1 MLFLVCRFFC
11 IFKQKTAYEMRISDW
26 SSDVCSSDLTSTR
39 TFTLVADEQS
49 LELCFPALAW
59 AFAAAA
65 PHAHLIVD
73 LLRRDSPDRF
83 DRGEIDLL
91 LSPDYILSKIHPSR
105 HLFNSGWAIVAAAD
119 HDCYGPAPTLEQF
132 RSARYVVREM
142 RGNRFDF
149 GSLDIAVHTPT
160 YAMMISVIEGSS
172 MLGVV
177 PKRVGEKFAEKY
189 GLKLLVHPDP
199 PEDIRHLIQWHRHR
213 IADTG
218 VNWFRRLCIGL
229 PVFGQLNDQPTNVG
243 RMRSA

>member
-1 MLFLVCRFFC
+1 MLGFGLSMMFFL
-11 IFKQKTAYEMRISDW
+11 
-26 SSDVCSSDLTSTR
+26 SSRRRHTR
-39 TFTLVADEQS
+39 CALVTGVQT
-49 LELCFPALAW
+49 CAL
-59 AFAAAA
+59 
-65 PHAHLIVD
+65 PI
-73 LLRRDSPDRF
+73 
-83 DRGEIDLL
+83 
-91 LSPDYILSKIHPSR
+91 
-105 HLFNSGWAIVAAAD
+105 
-119 HDCYGPAPTLEQF
+119 C
-132 RSARYVVREM
+132 
-142 RGNRFDF
+142 
-149 GSLDIAVHTPT
+149 
-160 YAMMISVIEGSS
+160 S

>member
-1 MLFLVCRFFC
+1 MVQGIYVFFFSSRRRHTRCALVTGVQTC
-11 IFKQKTAYEMRISDW
+11 
-26 SSDVCSSDLTSTR
+26 
-39 TFTLVADEQS
+39 
-49 LELCFPALAW
+49 AL
-59 AFAAAA
+59 
-65 PHAHLIVD
+65 PI
-73 LLRRDSPDRF
+73 
-83 DRGEIDLL
+83 
-91 LSPDYILSKIHPSR
+91 Y
-105 HLFNSGWAIVAAAD
+105 
-119 HDCYGPAPTLEQF
+119 
-132 RSARYVVREM
+132 
-142 RGNRFDF
+142 RFDF

-229 PVFGQLNDQPTNVG
+229 PRSEEHTSALQSQ
-243 RMRSA
+243 MRIS